1 MPTNAK
7 PYPRP
12 PRIRPQPLAPFRRL
26 RVFIVGCGDVGQRC
40 ARLLLDR
47 GVRVLALTSSPQS
60 QAVLQARGITPLLGN
75 LDAPASLRRLAGLAP
90 YVLHL
95 APPPGHGP
103 HDTRTRALLQTLSQ
117 TSAPQAL
124 AYVSTTGV
132 YGDCAGAWV
141 DETRPV
147 APSTARAQRRV
158 DAETQLQ
165 RWAKHRRVRLS
176 VLRAPGIY
184 APNRP
189 HGTPQERLRN
199 NLPILAAADDV
210 FTNHIHADDLALACL
225 LALFRARPLRAMN
238 VCDDRQLRMGDYF
251 EQAADVYGLPRPPRI
266 SRSQAQ
272 EQLSPLSLSFMS
284 ESRRLSNRR
293 LKTELRMRLRWPDVL
308 QGLAAGIGQAADQGR
323 GRTLPLPS

>member
-1 MPTNAK
+1 MK
-7 PYPRP
+7 P
-12 PRIRPQPLAPFRRL
+12 RL
-26 RVFIVGCGDVGQRC
+26 LIVGSGDI
-40 ARLLLDR
+40 ARRALPVLR
-47 GVRVLALTSSPQS
+47 HRYQVYACCRQPAQARAWREAGARVLMLE
-60 QAVLQARGITPLLGN
+60 
-75 LDAPASLRRLAGLAP
+75 LDQPASLMRLAGLADA
-90 YVLHL
+90 VLYT
-95 APPPGHGP
+95 APPPAFGQ
-103 HDTRTRALLQTLSQ
+103 HDPRVRRVIAALQNTLMV
-117 TSAPQAL
+117 PQQIV
-124 AYVSTTGV
+124 YISTTGV

-308 QGLAAGIGQAADQGR
+308 QGLAAGLGQAADQGR